1 MGSPDSFP
9 QGFDI
14 LPDGDIVYVR
24 DGGSQGGTRT
34 LVWIDQAGQET
45 EIDMPAMSLLHVSVS
60 SSTTRTRILF
70 SEGGNPE
77 NWVYDVGR
85 GLPPQQLTFDN
96 TQSNSPM
103 WIDDGLNY
111 VYTGLNDDGGRSV
124 YRRSADGLGS
134 AEELIH
140 TSQDEW
146 WVLASTIAQD
156 RTTLLGM
163 ALVSTEQSS
172 RAIKLPLDNAQG
184 SEALFEVDYSTGS
197 PKLSPDDQWLTYV
210 SNELGRLEIFVTS
223 YPEIEG
229 K

>member
-1 MGSPDSFP
+1 
-9 QGFDI
+9 
-14 LPDGDIVYVR
+14 
-24 DGGSQGGTRT
+24 
-34 LVWIDQAGQET
+34 
-45 EIDMPAMSLLHVSVS
+45 MPAMSLLHVSVS
-60 SSTTRTRILF
+60 SSTERTRILF

-85 GLPPQQLTFDN
+85 GLPPQQLTFYN

-103 WIDDGLNY
+103 WIDDGLSY

-146 WVLASTIAQD
+146 WVLASTIAQN

-172 RAIKLPLDNAQG
+172 RAIKLPLGNAQG
-184 SEALFEVDYSTGS
+184 SEALFEVEYSTGS
-197 PKLSPDDQWLTYV
+197 PKLSPDD
-210 SNELGRLEIFVTS
+210 
-223 YPEIEG
+223 
-229 K
+229 